1 MNNETKILAMSLL
14 AILANFNKKERFS
27 TFWDL
32 EILKDYNK
40 KIDTKVSFDSDWDE
54 IKEKIEIIKDEELQK
69 IIIQQEKVIKDK
81 SREQVRNIEELMK
94 ENNKSIKMIEEI
106 LNQILEKKLEKD
118 NQF

>member
-14 AILANFNKKERFS
+14 AILKNFNKKERFN

-40 KIDTKVSFDSDWDE
+40 KIDTKISYDSDWDE

-81 SREQVRNIEELMK
+81 SREQVQKIEDLFRQ
-94 ENNKSIKMIEEI
+94 NNKILEMIEEI
-106 LNQILEKKLEKD
+106 LNEILEKEIK
-118 NQF
+118 NNTF